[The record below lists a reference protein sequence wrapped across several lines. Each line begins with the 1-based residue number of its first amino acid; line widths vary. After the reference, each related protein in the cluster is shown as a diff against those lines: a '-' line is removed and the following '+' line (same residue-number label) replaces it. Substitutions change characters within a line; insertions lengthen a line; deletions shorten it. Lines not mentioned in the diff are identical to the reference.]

1 MSNLSEPTMAGEEGC
16 VEHFVE
22 IARTLVNDWPR
33 FSPMLEPNAASR
45 GIAAFKA
52 ELRSRAFADFCVD
65 YAEKAICTDG
75 LTVDYYIGST
85 VVEIALNLRDP
96 NSEFERGILKCIM
109 AMGNLHAITRL
120 LFLAKPG
127 ARARCNT
134 PTRRALAAW
143 AEREQGLVVDVIE
156 FGPTSE
162 GILDTNDE

>member
-1 MSNLSEPTMAGEEGC
+1 MEGEEGC
-16 VEHFVE
+16 VERFVE

-33 FSPMLEPNAASR
+33 YSPMLEPSAANR

-65 YAEKAICTDG
+65 YAEKAICADG

-85 VVEIALNLRDP
+85 VVEIAMNLRDP
-96 NSEFERGILKCIM
+96 NSEFERDILKCIM
-109 AMGNLHAITRL
+109 AMGNLHAVTRL
-120 LFLAKPG
+120 VFLAKPG

-134 PTRRALAAW
+134 PLRKAYAEW
-143 AEREQGLVVDVIE
+143 AEREQGLAVEVIE

-162 GILDTNDE
+162 LILDSNDE

>member
-1 MSNLSEPTMAGEEGC
+1 MDGEEGC

-33 FSPMLEPNAASR
+33 FSQMLEPGAASR

-65 YAEKAICTDG
+65 YAEKAICTNG

-96 NSEFERGILKCIM
+96 DSEFERDILKCIM
-109 AMGNLHAITRL
+109 AMGDLHAVTRL

-134 PTRRALAAW
+134 PMRKAFATW
-143 AEREQGLVVDVIE
+143 AEREQGLVVEIRE
-156 FGPTSE
+156 LGPASE
-162 GILDTNDE
+162 GILDANDE